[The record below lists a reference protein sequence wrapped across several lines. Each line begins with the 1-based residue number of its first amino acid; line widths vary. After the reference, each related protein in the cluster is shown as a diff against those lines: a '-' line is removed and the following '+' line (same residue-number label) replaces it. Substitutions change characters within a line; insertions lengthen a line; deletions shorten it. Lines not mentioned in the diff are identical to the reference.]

1 MSVQDKTSTYDI
13 YAKKV
18 ILACGDFASNPD
30 MIKQYAPE
38 FEKGLI
44 FGAGTNTGDGLRMAL
59 EVGAVPLGDTMM
71 GSLGYDGIVGIHPDY
86 RTFCDYGAGRSMIV
100 NVEAIASLMR
110 LAVGTNRITGCCV
123 RRSLWLGALWTTT
136 IRRFRRYWTPSWMI
150 FTMRIRSK
158 SWLL

>member
-1 MSVQDKTSTYDI
+1 
-13 YAKKV
+13 
-18 ILACGDFASNPD
+18 

-100 NVEAIASLMR
+100 NVEGNRFFNEAGRWYEPYHR
-110 LAVGTNRITGCCV
+110 LRV